1 MKSNTKSMTSG
12 NPGKLIMFFALPLM
26 LGSIFQQLYTMIDT
40 MIVGRIVG
48 VSALAA
54 LGAAEWLIWLVNSTV
69 TGMAQGFAILISQ
82 QYGAENWQ
90 GLKKTVAHS
99 YILTGLLAI
108 LVVVAS
114 QLLIRPVL
122 FWLHTPENILD
133 TAVTYLRI
141 LFLGVP
147 VTAAYNVL
155 ASILRAMGNSRSP
168 LIAMV
173 IGSITNIVLDLL
185 FVAGFGWGVAGAAA
199 ATVIAQICAAPYCIF
214 VLKKIKQIRVKR
226 SDFTKDLDLDGQL
239 LKLGQPMAIQNIVIS
254 VGGLAVQYVVNGYG
268 FLFVAGFTATNKLY
282 GLLEMAAIS
291 YGFAITTYVG
301 QNLGAGKISRIKS
314 GIRVSVGMALATAFA
329 ITAVMVT
336 AGRFILS
343 QFVSGEPEQ
352 VTLVLDIAYRYLFIM
367 ACFLWV
373 LYLLYVY
380 RSALQGLG
388 NTIIPLASGVVELCM
403 RITAAIIFPIFAGQS
418 GIFFAEVCAWGGAAV
433 ILAFNYYRQIRNY

>member
-1 MKSNTKSMTSG
+1 MTSG

-26 LGSIFQQLYTMIDT
+26 LGSIFQQFYTLIDT
-40 MIVGRIVG
+40 MIVGRVVG

-69 TGMAQGFAILISQ
+69 TGMTQGFAILISQ

-99 YILTGLLAI
+99 YVMTGIVAA
-108 LVVVAS
+108 LVVITS
-114 QLLIRPVL
+114 QLLMRPIL
-122 FWLHTPENILD
+122 FLLHTPENIVD
-133 TAVTYLRI
+133 TTVTYLRI
-141 LFLGVP
+141 LFLGIP

-155 ASILRAMGNSRSP
+155 ASILRAMGNSRAP
-168 LIAMV
+168 LIAMI
-173 IGSITNIVLDLL
+173 IGSITNIALDLL

-199 ATVIAQICAAPYCIF
+199 ATVIAQVCAAPYCIF
-214 VLKKIKQIRVKR
+214 VLKKIKQIHVKLP
-226 SDFTKDLDLDGQL
+226 DFKKDLNLDRQL
-239 LKLGQPMAIQNIVIS
+239 LKLGQPMAIQNIVIA

-282 GLLEMAAIS
+282 GLLELAAIS

-301 QNLGAGKISRIKS
+301 QNLGAGKIDRIKS
-314 GIRVSVGMALATAFA
+314 GIRAGITMAVATSLV
-329 ITAVMVT
+329 ITVVMIT

-343 QFVSGEPEQ
+343 QFVSGDPGQ
-352 VTLVLDIAYRYLFIM
+352 ITQVLDIAYRYLFIM
-367 ACFLWV
+367 ACLLWV

-388 NTIIPLASGVVELCM
+388 NTVIPLISGVAELFM
-403 RITAAIIFPIFAGQS
+403 RITAALILPLFAGQS
-418 GIFFAEVCAWGGAAV
+418 GIFFAEVCAWSGAAV
-433 ILAFNYYRQIRNY
+433 ILAFSYYRQIQNY